1 MAWLFGS
8 IAATVQSMNMKNT
21 AYEDKLDLVQ
31 SNMKAIS
38 LDENLSSFE
47 KNFWE
52 EILRR
57 TFKKMQKE
65 FLDFLDILHETPS
78 ANKQDFAKFLE
89 LLSPSLKLETLRFI
103 N

>member
-38 LDENLSSFE
+38 LDE
-47 KNFWE
+47 
-52 EILRR
+52 
-57 TFKKMQKE
+57 KMQKE